1 MANALGALFGPIGAA
16 IGANTSIGQQ
26 INNMV
31 TSKAATG
38 KAIGPGG
45 KTSSSVFT
53 SAPTSRT
60 DAGFTSAP
68 TSRTDAGSEMSSLL
82 SSSGSGVTGNL
93 GDELRKKRAETY
105 SNKWRG

>member
-1 MANALGALFGPIGAA
+1 MANALGVLFGPIGAA

-26 INNMV
+26 LNNMV
-31 TSKAATG
+31 TSKAAIG

-45 KTSSSVFT
+45 KTSSPV
-53 SAPTSRT
+53 
-60 DAGFTSAP
+60 FTSAP

-82 SSSGSGVTGNL
+82 SSSGTGNL